1 MAFNVSDFKAK
12 MGNDGLR
19 PNLFEVS
26 IAQSGDG
33 GSSWNPA
40 GTDLEF
46 HCRAAS
52 IPGSTTGTVI
62 VPYFG
67 REVKFAGNRTFGDV
81 TLTVINDEDMGV
93 RNKFEK
99 WMEALSKNEG
109 NTRVIN
115 SRSSNGAPKYFATT
129 TIKPLSKFDGLP
141 IIGYQLESSFP
152 TDLSEITL
160 DWGDNDSIAEF
171 TVTMAYDFYSTTPG
185 LASSRSSLSLIQ

>member
-1 MAFNVSDFKAK
+1 MGFNVSDFKSK

-26 IAQSGDG
+26 ITQSADSGA
-33 GSSWNPA
+33 SWNPA
-40 GTDLEF
+40 GTDFEF

-52 IPGSTTGTVI
+52 IPGSTMGTVI

-81 TLTVINDEDMGV
+81 TLTIINDENLGV
-93 RNKFEK
+93 REAFEN
-99 WMEALSKNEG
+99 WMEALSANEG
-109 NTRVIN
+109 NDRVAASRNN
-115 SRSSNGAPKYFATT
+115 SGAPKYFATT
-129 TIKPLSKFDGLP
+129 TIKPLSIFDEKP
-141 IIGYQLESSFP
+141 VVSYTLESSFP

-185 LASSRSSLSLIQ
+185 LAGSRSSLSLVQ

>member
-1 MAFNVSDFKAK
+1 MAFNVSDFKNA
-12 MGNDGLR
+12 MAFDGAR
-19 PNLFEVS
+19 PNLFKVVFGTAS
-26 IAQSGDG
+26 A
-33 GSSWNPA
+33 A
-40 GTDLEF
+40 GQFTPGEDFEMF
-46 HCRAAS
+46 CRATS
-52 IPGSTTGTVI
+52 IPGTTIGQVV

-141 IIGYQLESSFP
+141 IIQYQLESSFP

-185 LASSRSSLSLIQ
+185 LAGSRSSLSLVS